1 MLGGNRILPPI
12 HVLLVD
18 DHQVVREGLK
28 RMLEPYDDI
37 QVVGEAASG
46 EDAIVQAQRLRPEV
60 VLMDIKMPGIDG
72 IATTRR
78 LREEMPDIAVII
90 LTLYSDEYVVQAVE
104 AGASGYILKETSRD
118 QLVQA
123 IRDVCKGYA
132 PLAPSLCR
140 DLLNKLAN
148 LSKASRDSVLTKRQ
162 REILTLVAAG
172 LSRRQVAAK
181 LYISE
186 STVKK
191 ELTFIFDKLG
201 VSDQTQAVWE
211 AMKRRL
217 I

>member
-1 MLGGNRILPPI
+1 
-12 HVLLVD
+12 
-18 DHQVVREGLK
+18 
-28 RMLEPYDDI
+28 MLEPCDDI

-78 LREEMPDIAVII
+78 LREEIPDIAVII
-90 LTLYSDEYVVQAVE
+90 LTLYSDDYVVQAIE

-123 IRDVCKGYA
+123 IRDVCKGYT
-132 PLAPSLCR
+132 PLAPVLGR

-148 LSKASRDSVLTKRQ
+148 LSQANRDSVLPKRQ

-172 LSRRQVAAK
+172 
-181 LYISE
+181 
-186 STVKK
+186 
-191 ELTFIFDKLG
+191 
-201 VSDQTQAVWE
+201 
-211 AMKRRL
+211 
-217 I
+217 